1 MTTTVALIGS
11 GYRSHTFARVI
22 AAVPDRLRLVGA
34 VVRDPERAAAFTAE
48 HGVPTWRSVADADL
62 EGVDVV
68 VVAVR
73 GSASAEVITELKDRG
88 PIVLAE
94 TPPGVDVAELEAL
107 GALERDGLR
116 IQVAEQYHLE
126 PLLAAQISI
135 AREGLLGRVTQAQVS
150 ISHGY
155 HGVSVLR
162 RALGIGFED
171 AEITATTVPSPVR
184 LGPSRYGDPTEDR
197 MVDGVR
203 TLAWLDF
210 GDRHGVVDFDDQ
222 QVRSWAR
229 SPSMLI
235 RGTEGEL
242 RDTVV
247 RRFLDAR
254 TPMVSRLE
262 RVAAGGPGN
271 HEGMFLRGY
280 AFEGQ
285 WRFANPYLRARL
297 AEDEIAMARILDA
310 TGEHARG
317 GPAPYSLAEAAQ
329 DRYLD
334 LMIQRAVQTGE
345 RVRTSRQSWAS
356 IPSAGTH

>member
-1 MTTTVALIGS
+1 MVTTIALIGA
-11 GYRSHTFARVI
+11 GYRSHTFAHVI
-22 AAVPDRLRLVGA
+22 AAVPERLRLAGA
-34 VVRDPERAAAFTAE
+34 VVRNPERGKEFAAE
-48 HGVPTWRSVADADL
+48 HGVPIWPSVAEADL
-62 EGVDVV
+62 DGVDVV

-73 GSASAEVITELKDRG
+73 GSASAEVIAELKDRG
-88 PIVLAE
+88 PVVLAE

-107 GALERDGLR
+107 IALERDGLR

-126 PLLAAQISI
+126 PLVAAQISI
-135 AREGLLGRVTQAQVS
+135 ASDGLLGTVTQAQAS

-162 RALGIGFED
+162 RALGIDFED
-171 AEITATTVPSPVR
+171 AEITATTIPSPVR
-184 LGPSRYGDPTEDR
+184 LGPSRYGDPDEDR

-210 GDRHGVVDFDDQ
+210 GDRHGVFDFDNQ
-222 QVRSWAR
+222 QVRNWAR
-229 SPSMLI
+229 SPSLLI

-247 RRFLDAR
+247 RRFLDPR
-254 TPMVSRLE
+254 TPLISRLE
-262 RVAAGGPGN
+262 RVAAGGPGS

-280 AFEGQ
+280 TFEGQ
-285 WRFANPYLRARL
+285 WRYTNPYLRARL

-310 TGEHARG
+310 TGEYARG

-334 LMIQRAVQTGE
+334 LMIQRAAETGE
-345 RVRTSRQSWAS
+345 RVRTTRQSWAD
-356 IPSAGTH
+356 